1 MTSSILHY
9 VYDPLCGWCYAAEP
23 LVEAAAEAGVSIV
36 LHGGGLWDPGVHA
49 PEAKRRSM
57 RETDARIARLTGQ
70 PFGEAYLE
78 GLLVHPA
85 SVWWSR
91 PTIAAVLA
99 AESLEA
105 RCGPAMIAAVQ
116 RAHYLDGR
124 RVVEDAVLVEAAGA
138 IGIDPARFTQALQA
152 VPVDDH
158 IQATRRLM
166 QGYGLQGFPSFLL
179 ERDGRVARLPHEAC
193 YGRPADFVA
202 AIQTAAGTS
211 TRQATAWTQP
221 LQQGDAL

>member
-1 MTSSILHY
+1 MTTPILHY

-23 LVEAAAEAGVSIV
+23 LVEAAAQAGVSIV
-36 LHGGGLWDPGVHA
+36 LHGGGLWDRGVHA
-49 PEAKRRSM
+49 PEAKRGSM

-85 SVWWSR
+85 SIWSR

-99 AESLEA
+99 AESLEV

-116 RAHYLDGR
+116 RAHYLEGR
-124 RVVEDAVLVEAAGA
+124 RVVEDAVLVEVAGA
-138 IGIDPARFTQALQA
+138 IGLDPARFTQALQVA
-152 VPVDDH
+152 PVDAH

-166 QGYGLQGFPSFLL
+166 KGYGLQGFPSFLL

-202 AIQTAAGTS
+202 AIQTAAASAPTHQTS
-211 TRQATAWTQP
+211 A
-221 LQQGDAL
+221 

>member
-1 MTSSILHY
+1 MTTPILHY

-23 LVEAAAEAGVSIV
+23 LVEAAAEAGVPIV
-36 LHGGGLWDPGVHA
+36 LHGGGLWDPAVHA

-78 GLLVHPA
+78 GLLVDPA

-91 PTIAAVLA
+91 PTVAAVLA

-105 RCGPAMIAAVQ
+105 GRGLAMIAAIQ
-116 RAHYLDGR
+116 RAHYVEGR

-138 IGIDPARFTQALQA
+138 LGLDPMRFTQALQTP
-152 VPVDDH
+152 PVDAH

-166 QGYGLQGFPSFLL
+166 RGHGLQGFPSFLL
-179 ERDGRVARLPHEAC
+179 ERDSRVARLPHEAC

-202 AIQTAAGTS
+202 AIQTAAAPRPARPRPDPTPS
-211 TRQATAWTQP
+211 TRNP
-221 LQQGDAL
+221 L